1 MRRKTLR
8 LISAIPGAY
17 SCLAFVFARRV
28 TVRGGSMLPGL
39 SSSDGLLVD
48 RLAHVRGRPRPGD
61 IVLVSHPLR
70 PDLRMVKRL
79 TGLPGDTVGERMLA
93 RGEYWV
99 EGDNAE
105 ASTDSREFGPVR
117 RSDLLGRAWIR
128 YWPVE
133 RWEVL

>member
-8 LISAIPGAY
+8 LISRVPGAY

-28 TVRGGSMLPGL
+28 TVRGGSMLPEFLPG
-39 SSSDGLLVD
+39 DGLLVD
-48 RLAHVRGRPRPGD
+48 RLAYVRGRPRRGD
-61 IVLVSHPLR
+61 IALVSHPLR

-79 TGLPGDTVGERMLA
+79 SGVPGDTVGKRIMA

-99 EGDNAE
+99 EGDNTA

-117 RSDLLGRAWIR
+117 SVDLQGRGWIR

-133 RWEVL
+133 RWQVL

>member
-1 MRRKTLR
+1 
-8 LISAIPGAY
+8 
-17 SCLAFVFARRV
+17 
-28 TVRGGSMLPGL
+28 MLPELLPG
-39 SSSDGLLVD
+39 DGLLVD
-48 RLAHVRGRPRPGD
+48 RLAYVRGGPRRGD

-105 ASTDSREFGPVR
+105 GSTDSREFGPAR
-117 RSDLLGRAWIR
+117 RSDLLGRGWIR

-133 RWEVL
+133 RWQVF